1 MSEEEKKTAAQA
13 AKHIKENAEPAEESR
28 ETQAKPEKASPEKPE
43 TNDVKKDAG
52 KAEGSKEEKK
62 VKESKPDPKDAEI
75 TNLQTQIKDLN
86 DQVAKLKNAYAMA
99 YADTENTRKRLNN
112 EFDQHMKYHIQEFAR
127 EILPVIDNCQRAL
140 AVKPKDTEDENYRK
154 AFEMVLNSLLNALKK
169 EGVEVIDCKGKDFDP
184 NWMQAVMSE
193 HADGVKSG
201 QVLEVFQDGY
211 KLKDRLL
218 RAAMVK
224 VSE

>member
-1 MSEEEKKTAAQA
+1 MAEEEKKTAAEA
-13 AKHIKENAEPAEESR
+13 AQHIKENAEPAEKASEPKEKVEEKKESR
-28 ETQAKPEKASPEKPE
+28 EEK
-43 TNDVKKDAG
+43 
-52 KAEGSKEEKK
+52 KEEKK
-62 VKESKPDPKDAEI
+62 EKAPEEHKPDPRDAEI
-75 TNLQTQIKDLN
+75 KALQAQVKDLN

-112 EFDQHMKYHIQEFAR
+112 EFDQHMKYHIQEFAK
-127 EILPVIDNCQRAL
+127 EVLPVIDNCQRAL

-154 AFEMVLNSLLNALKK
+154 AFEMVLNSLLSALKK
-169 EGVEVIDCKGKDFDP
+169 EGVEPIDCKGKDFDP

-193 HADGVKSG
+193 HVDGVKTG
-201 QVLEVFQDGY
+201 QVLEVFQHGY